1 MSQNHPIA
9 IIGAGPVG
17 LAAAAHLIERGLEP
31 FIFEKGDCPGAAVGE
46 WEHVRVFTPWRYIL
60 DQSASKMLRSSG
72 WSEPDLGYLPKGKE
86 ILEQYIKPLGELP
99 DIARNLHLN
108 ARVTA
113 VTRDGLGKLQTAGRE
128 QAPFFV
134 YWEDAEGRPRQTLA
148 EAVIDASGTWGQ
160 PSPVGVGGIP
170 VPGEADAADHIYYG
184 IPDVLGKERA
194 RYSGRRVMVVGGG
207 HSAMNA
213 VLDLLSLRAE
223 VPETTIFWAT
233 KRRGTDQMLG
243 GGSNDQLP
251 ARGQLGLKAARA
263 VENGDLAHVAPFAIT
278 DVSPTSESLLVNGFL
293 AGKRHS
299 IEVDELV
306 VCTGYRPET
315 SMLRELRLELDP
327 VMEAPPKLAPLIDPN
342 VHSCGTVPPH
352 GADELRHPEPGF
364 YIVGMK
370 SYGRAPTFLMV
381 TGYEQVRS
389 ISAELAG
396 DQRAAREVHLQLP
409 ETGVC
414 SAEQS
419 IGGCCNT
426 IETGAGAQERAKSCC
441 G

>member
-17 LAAAAHLIERGLEP
+17 LAAAAHLLERGLEP
-31 FIFEKGDCPGAAVGE
+31 FILEKGDCPGTAVRE
-46 WEHVRVFTPWRYIL
+46 WGHVRVFTPWRYIL
-60 DQSASKMLRSSG
+60 DQSASRMLRRTG
-72 WSEPDLGYLPKGKE
+72 WCEPDLGYLPKGQE
-86 ILEQYIKPLGELP
+86 ILEQYIKPLGKLP
-99 DIARNLHLN
+99 DIARNLYLN
-108 ARVTA
+108 ARVTE
-113 VTRDGLGKLQTAGRE
+113 VTRDGLGKLQSAGRE
-128 QAPFFV
+128 KSSFFLHWV
-134 YWEDAEGRPRQTLA
+134 DADGRRRQTIA

-160 PSPVGVGGIP
+160 PSPLGIGGIP
-170 VPGEADAADHIYYG
+170 VPGEADAVDRIYYG
-184 IPDVLGKERA
+184 IPDVLGRERA
-194 RYSGRRVMVVGGG
+194 RYAGHRVMVVGSG

-213 VLDLLSLRAE
+213 VLDLLRLRAE
-223 VPETTIFWAT
+223 EPETTIFWAT
-233 KRRGTDQMLG
+233 KRKGTDQIVG
-243 GGSNDQLP
+243 GGRSDQLP
-251 ARGQLGLKAARA
+251 ARGQLELEAARA
-263 VENGDLAHVAPFAIT
+263 IENGDLVHFAPFAIT
-278 DVSPTSESLLVNGFL
+278 DVSPTSDKLLVDGLF

-299 IEVDELV
+299 IELDELV
-306 VCTGYRPET
+306 VCTGFRPET

-342 VHSCGTVPPH
+342 IHSCGTVPPH
-352 GADELRHPEPGF
+352 GADELRQPEPGL

-396 DQRAAREVHLQLP
+396 DHRAAREVHLQLP

-419 IGGCCNT
+419 VGGCCST
-426 IETGAGAQERAKSCC
+426 KEIESGAQERAKSCC

>member
-46 WEHVRVFTPWRYIL
+46 WGHVRVFTPWRYIL

-113 VTRDGLGKLQTAGRE
+113 VTRDGLGKLQTAERE
-128 QAPFFV
+128 QAPFV
-134 YWEDAEGRPRQTLA
+134 VHWEDAEGRARQTLA

-170 VPGEADAADHIYYG
+170 VPGEANAADHIYYG

-233 KRRGTDQMLG
+233 KRRGTDQIVG

-251 ARGQLGLKAARA
+251 ARGQLGLEAARA
-263 VENGDLAHVAPFAIT
+263 IEKGDLAHVAPFAIT
-278 DVSPTSESLLVNGFL
+278 DVSSTSERLLVDGFF

-306 VCTGYRPET
+306 VCTGFRPET

-396 DQRAAREVHLQLP
+396 DQRSAREVHLQLP

-419 IGGCCNT
+419 VGGCCST
-426 IETGAGAQERAKSCC
+426 KETEAGAQERAKSCC